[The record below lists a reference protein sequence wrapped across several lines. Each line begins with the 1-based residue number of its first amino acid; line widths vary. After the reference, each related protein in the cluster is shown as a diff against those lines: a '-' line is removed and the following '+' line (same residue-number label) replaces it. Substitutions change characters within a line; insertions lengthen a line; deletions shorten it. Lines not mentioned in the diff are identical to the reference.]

1 MTRASDLAK
10 LLGAGATINDGT
22 TITTADNTVQLSLT
36 STDAD
41 ENSGPQIDLYRNSAS
56 PADNDLLGR
65 IVFYGENDAD
75 EKIEYGN
82 LQFRNTDASDGTED
96 ATVLLI
102 KQHGGSAIQVFGS
115 NATETVFNDN
125 SVDIDFRVEGS
136 GVANALVVEGSSG
149 NVGIGTNSPDTKIQI
164 KGSTNSDQLTLGGTD
179 NRGLKISTTNVGGQN
194 DSSVIFDAQDTEG
207 SAANSTLIFST
218 GGTERARIGTSAI
231 VFNEGSND
239 VDFRVEGNGDANL
252 FICDAGNDDVYIHR
266 NNSTINSTNR
276 GTVFNSGDGVSSFKT
291 SADAASDEVAVQF
304 YGTAGKCFIY
314 GNGNVN
320 NDNGTFGNFSDQ
332 TLKENIVDAQ
342 SQWADI
348 KALQIRNFN
357 LISNPNLTQLGVVAQ
372 ELEASGMNGLVED
385 LIIDDEKN
393 TKKAVKTSVLY
404 MKAVKALQEAMTRI
418 ETLEAK
424 VTTLENA

>member
-1 MTRASDLAK
+1 MPYIGKKPADIIATSVDTDTGAFSGNVTAGGTLGVTGETTLATHLNLGDNDIIK
-10 LLGAGATINDGT
+10 VGAGSDIQIYHDGT
-22 TITTADNTVQLSLT
+22 YSRIMESGGTALVLDTT
-36 STDAD
+36 STDIRLTAS
-41 ENSGPQIDLYRNSAS
+41 NSEVMGKFIKDGAAELYHNNSKK
-56 PADNDLLGR
+56 L
-65 IVFYGENDAD
+65 
-75 EKIEYGN
+75 
-82 LQFRNTDASDGTED
+82 
-96 ATVLLI
+96 
-102 KQHGGSAIQVFGS
+102 
-115 NATETVFNDN
+115 ETT
-125 SVDIDFRVEGS
+125 
-136 GVANALVVEGSSG
+136 SSG
-149 NVGIGTNSPDTKIQI
+149 FKSTGTGSVSINI
-164 KGSTNSDQLTLGGTD
+164 GSTNAGGVQIVLDGDSDGDFSGSDYSYIHHNTDGRIDFVQDSPSGTNEIRFYTEAVERLRLT
-179 NRGLKISTTNVGGQN
+179 N
-194 DSSVIFDAQDTEG
+194 
-207 SAANSTLIFST
+207 SAA
-218 GGTERARIGTSAI
+218 
-231 VFNEGSND
+231 VFNEAGNN
-239 VDFRVEGNGDANL
+239 VDFRVEGNSDANL

-372 ELEASGMNGLVED
+372 ELEASGMNGLVEE

-404 MKAVKALQEAMTRI
+404 MKAVKALQEAMARI

-424 VTTLENA
+424 VTALEGA

>member
-1 MTRASDLAK
+1 MTRAKDISKILTDADISGNIDVDGVTNLDVVDID
-10 LLGAGATINDGT
+10 GAVDMASTLQVDGAITSSSGM
-22 TITTADNTVQLSLT
+22 TITTADNNPQLT
-36 STDAD
+36 IISTDAD
-41 ENSGPQIDLYRNSAS
+41 ASRGAMLDLVRNSAS
-56 PADNDLLGR
+56 PSDNDLCGTIRGLAKNSAGEDVTLGE
-65 IVFYGENDAD
+65 I
-75 EKIEYGN
+75 I
-82 LQFRNTDASDGTED
+82 FRNEDVTDGTED
-96 ATVLLI
+96 GQIILNMMRNGA
-102 KQHGGSAIQVFGS
+102 SAQVMKLS
-115 NATETVFNDN
+115 STETVLNGD
-125 SVDIDFRVEGS
+125 SVD
-136 GVANALVVEGSSG
+136 L
-149 NVGIGTNSPDTKIQI
+149 
-164 KGSTNSDQLTLGGTD
+164 
-179 NRGLKISTTNVGGQN
+179 
-194 DSSVIFDAQDTEG
+194 
-207 SAANSTLIFST
+207 
-218 GGTERARIGTSAI
+218 
-231 VFNEGSND
+231 
-239 VDFRVEGNGDANL
+239 DFRVEGNGDANL

-372 ELEASGMNGLVED
+372 ELEASGMNGLVEE

-404 MKAVKALQEAMTRI
+404 MKGLKALQEAMTRI